1 MTVQCSVLCYVT
13 LQTQALPTGEKGHT
27 CGAIIKSNHKEV
39 FGATLSLQ
47 PFSTSN
53 IKHPPGTTRQP
64 ETLETGDAVSPLV
77 GRELS
82 SNVYM
87 MSHEKPL

>member
-1 MTVQCSVLCYVT
+1 ML
-13 LQTQALPTGEKGHT
+13 
-27 CGAIIKSNHKEV
+27 
-39 FGATLSLQ
+39 FATIFNKQ
-47 PFSTSN
+47 YQ
-53 IKHPPGTTRQP
+53 KHPPGTTRQP

-82 SNVYM
+82 SNMYM